1 MARKFRI
8 ACRELIAAPTTAL
21 IYFCEGEK
29 DADTLAKIGFV
40 ATTASEGAAA
50 KWDPGADA
58 VSSRIGT
65 S

>member
-1 MARKFRI
+1 MARRFRI
-8 ACRELIAAPTTAL
+8 DLPQLIAAPTTAPV
-21 IYFCEGEK
+21 YFCEGEK